1 MSDDDQQMRGGLL
14 VRALFE
20 LLRDAATP
28 LAAKDAVA
36 RVESAV
42 ELNPRELSL
51 NASGYRRFDTYMR
64 FVSSWSSTV
73 GWMAK
78 RGGWSITEAGVGGHG
93 RVPRRRARQ

>member
-1 MSDDDQQMRGGLL
+1 MSDDDQQVRRGLL
-14 VRALFE
+14 ARVLFE

-36 RVESAV
+36 RVKESV
-42 ELNPRELSL
+42 ELNSQELSL
-51 NASGYRRFDTYMR
+51 NPSGYPRFDTYLR
-64 FVSSWSSTV
+64 FLSSWSSTV